1 MKITEINLKEEGAKY
16 SYENSLEN
24 FVVKNKRLIG
34 EESGV
39 KLTDIFS
46 LDSILNA
53 EFKKVSEFKTP
64 YERVGKEEQYYFIT
78 AYKEVRSALETDHE
92 LDNKMIKSEN
102 YFNNKNY
109 AEYINFKENLLRKLD
124 RFAWENNKEVIDWD
138 NERKRKYFIY
148 YNHRH
153 KIFEV
158 CSNTY
163 IQEMNIYF
171 SDKEIAEKAIEE
183 FKDDLIKLYTW
194 DFNF

>member
-1 MKITEINLKEEGAKY
+1 MKITEINFTEEGTKY

-64 YERVGKEEQYYFIT
+64 YERVGKEEQYYFTT
-78 AYKEVRSALETDHE
+78 AYKEVKSASEAGHE

-109 AEYINFKENLLRKLD
+109 AEYITFKETLMRKLD
-124 RFAWENNKEVIDWD
+124 RFDWEHNAKVIDWNNCFTKYYIIFDHED
-138 NERKRKYFIY
+138 NELRIDVY
-148 YNHRH
+148 YT
-153 KIFEV
+153 V
-158 CSNTY
+158 QSND
-163 IQEMNIYF
+163 IYF
-171 SDKEIAEKAIEE
+171 TSREIAEQAIEE
-183 FKDDLIKLYTW
+183 FKVDLIKLYTW
-194 DFNF
+194 KFDF